1 MQRHLKF
8 IRDLLKG
15 KPAHLRSPEWHRV
28 EKEHLEKEPSC
39 QWCGGTQKL
48 QVHHVTPFH
57 LAPALELDPGNL
69 ITLCEEGGFYNC
81 HLAHGHNGDWKS
93 FNDQVREQCNCH
105 RSTPDRQLLEA
116 IRKVDPSLYG
126 FLTHAKKEK
135 SVHHRGTESTEK
147 HRGMPKWRKEKE
159 KLPGRNHVKKG
170 KTNG

>member
-8 IRDLLKG
+8 IRDVLKG
-15 KPAHLRSPEWHRV
+15 KPAHLRSPEWHKV
-28 EKEHLEKEPSC
+28 EKEHLEKEPCC
-39 QWCGGTQKL
+39 QWCGGTEKL

-105 RSTPDRQLLEA
+105 HSTPDRQLLEA
-116 IRKVDPSLYG
+116 IRKEDPSLYD
-126 FLTHAKKEK
+126 FLTHAKKGK
-135 SVHHRGTESTEK
+135 AFTAESAESAE
-147 HRGMPKWRKEKE
+147 GS
-159 KLPGRNHVKKG
+159 GSGKKG
-170 KTNG
+170 RERLEEETR